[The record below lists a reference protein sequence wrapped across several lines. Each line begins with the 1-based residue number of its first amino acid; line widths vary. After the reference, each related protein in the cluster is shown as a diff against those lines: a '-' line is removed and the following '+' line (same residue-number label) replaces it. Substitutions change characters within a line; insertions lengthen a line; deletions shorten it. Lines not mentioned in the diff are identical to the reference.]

1 MPAAN
6 VTCLYCPKPHSSPKI
21 CFTEDN
27 MTTLEQETLRDILDG
42 NLFFDW
48 TIDGFQHMLDP
59 VTLCKTTKMKVPVN
73 SEKEVKVYCEFDVN
87 GNRANLLKKFLFTLV
102 EKVSIPTRLIF
113 GLKIRW
119 MPGIGR
125 GGPPLPIKPLRLPYS
140 QPLVKQLAERQFIQ
154 QLLRESN
161 SGHSTASSTPSSPP
175 TKRQQTH

>member
-1 MPAAN
+1 MKQLQYPLVDWAVVASSFMKSVCSNAYGMLWAPNPLVALTAARRC
-6 VTCLYCPKPHSSPKI
+6 CLCK
-21 CFTEDN
+21 
-27 MTTLEQETLRDILDG
+27 TTKMQ
-42 NLFFDW
+42 
-48 TIDGFQHMLDP
+48 LDP